1 MPYAKGA
8 MSNPLPLLLFLI
20 LAGLGWPILHPSL
33 DSMASLLLYGG
44 WLFVSLVV
52 AGGVRIAAQWEKAL
66 VFRLGR
72 FQSVKGPG
80 PFLIIP
86 FFDSVRTVDT
96 RIVTLD
102 IPRQEAITQDNVPVT
117 LDGVIFLRV
126 NDPADAIIRVQN
138 YEQAIRQYA
147 QTALRDVV
155 GGATLDQILADRE
168 ALGKRIE
175 GMVESE
181 IVGWGLEVAA
191 IRIQDILL
199 PEDLKKV
206 MSRQA
211 AAEREKRANI
221 TKSEGDREAAANL
234 ASAAHTM
241 ATSPGAL
248 QLRTLQTLDTLGNS
262 SSNTV
267 VLTVPVD
274 VMTALQ
280 SVPKLVEAFAPVTEK
295 EEAKQDAPLDRA
307 ALQTVRPPQEETTE
321 TRLDARG

>member
-1 MPYAKGA
+1 MA
-8 MSNPLPLLLFLI
+8 NPLPVLLFLL
-20 LAGLGWPILHPSL
+20 LAGIGWPIFHPTFGSAE
-33 DSMASLLLYGG
+33 SFLLYSG
-44 WLFVSLVV
+44 WLFVSLIVS
-52 AGGVRIAAQWEKAL
+52 GGVRIAAQWEKAL

-72 FQSVKGPG
+72 FRGLKGPG
-80 PFLIIP
+80 PFLILP
-86 FFDSVRTVDT
+86 FFDTVRIVDT
-96 RIVTLD
+96 RILTLD

-126 NDPADAIIRVQN
+126 DNPADAVIQVQN
-138 YEQAIRQYA
+138 YQHAIRQYA

-155 GGATLDQILADRE
+155 GAATLDGILADRE

-175 GMVESE
+175 EMVESE
-181 IVGWGLEVAA
+181 IVGWGLQVAA

-199 PEDLKKV
+199 PEDLKRT

-234 ASAAHTM
+234 ASAAMTM
-241 ATSPGAL
+241 AASPGAL

-262 SSNTV
+262 ASNTV

-280 SVPKLVEAFAPVTEK
+280 SVPKLVEALVPDVRTEGEVSKTEK
-295 EEAKQDAPLDRA
+295 TTVESLPLDRV
-307 ALQTVRPPQEETTE
+307 ALEHKRPVETDE
-321 TRLDARG
+321 ARRDVQA